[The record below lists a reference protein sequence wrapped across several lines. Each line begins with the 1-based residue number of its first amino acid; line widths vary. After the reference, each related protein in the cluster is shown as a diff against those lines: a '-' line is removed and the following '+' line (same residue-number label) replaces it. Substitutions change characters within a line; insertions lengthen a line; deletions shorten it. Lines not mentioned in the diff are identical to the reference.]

1 MFRVRCSGDEN
12 KAWISEEN
20 HKTVCHSIG
29 ESPKSLFDT
38 FGKNE
43 VRYCELLCKANKD
56 VTQTRARAH
65 TNHIIPIQFITA
77 GILVRFNNNLNEN
90 KAEIRK
96 SVLGL
101 ILKHHKK
108 VFDK

>member
-56 VTQTRARAH
+56 VTQTRAHAH
-65 TNHIIPIQFITA
+65 KSHHPCYSLLLLGFSYGSTTISMKI
-77 GILVRFNNNLNEN
+77 
-90 KAEIRK
+90 KRK
-96 SVLGL
+96 SE
-101 ILKHHKK
+101 KASSA
-108 VFDK
+108 